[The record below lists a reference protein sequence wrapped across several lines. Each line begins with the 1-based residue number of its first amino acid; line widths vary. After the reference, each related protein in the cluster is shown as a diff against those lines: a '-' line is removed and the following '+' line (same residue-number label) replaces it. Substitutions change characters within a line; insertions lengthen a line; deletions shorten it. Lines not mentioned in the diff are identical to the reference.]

1 MTGENGKKKNKKVSI
16 LERVLM
22 DQEGEDQMVAKPFL
36 ETKKR
41 SVTQESGDLVHEVDE
56 EEVP

>member
-1 MTGENGKKKNKKVSI
+1 
-16 LERVLM
+16 M